1 MEAQLVQTAHSEAV
15 TGLAFPAGLGE
26 VFATA
31 SVGGIRV
38 WHLPSCREL
47 LRIAVPN
54 LTCSAVIFAPVGGG
68 LAQRRHCAGGAPAH
82 SHQRRPVGRAA
93 MHVLPTADQLPCP
106 AASC

>member
-15 TGLAFPAGLGE
+15 TGLAFPAGYGE

-38 WHLPSCREL
+38 WHLPTCREL

-54 LTCSAVIFAPVGGG
+54 LTCSAVIFAPVG
-68 LAQRRHCAGGAPAH
+68 C
-82 SHQRRPVGRAA
+82 
-93 MHVLPTADQLPCP
+93 
-106 AASC
+106 